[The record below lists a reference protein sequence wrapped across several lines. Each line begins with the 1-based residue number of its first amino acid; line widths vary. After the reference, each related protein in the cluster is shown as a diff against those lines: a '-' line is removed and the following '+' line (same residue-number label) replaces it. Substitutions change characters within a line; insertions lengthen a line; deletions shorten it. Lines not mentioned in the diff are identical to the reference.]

1 MSISYG
7 QTPGTS
13 MAEAICQL
21 YTCMSVCLAL
31 PGHPQFF
38 LSISRQFIILCL
50 VIYPYNHSI
59 AARQAFRIQN
69 CCCHYGLCKCEDI
82 CFHLLNG

>member
-7 QTPGTS
+7 QTPRTS

-31 PGHPQFF
+31 PGHPLFF
-38 LSISRQFIILCL
+38 IHFSTAHYTMLSNISIQPL
-50 VIYPYNHSI
+50 HSSRANI
-59 AARQAFRIQN
+59 
-69 CCCHYGLCKCEDI
+69 
-82 CFHLLNG
+82 

>member
-1 MSISYG
+1 MSISYR
-7 QTPGTS
+7 QTTGTS
-13 MAEAICQL
+13 TAEAICRL

-38 LSISRQFIILCL
+38 LSISRQFMILCL
-50 VIYPYNHSI
+50 VIYLYNHFI
-59 AARQAFRIQN
+59 AAGQAFRIQN
-69 CCCHYGLCKCEDI
+69 CCCHYERCKCEDI

>member
-31 PGHPQFF
+31 PGHPHRERMTVKN
-38 LSISRQFIILCL
+38 ST
-50 VIYPYNHSI
+50 P
-59 AARQAFRIQN
+59 
-69 CCCHYGLCKCEDI
+69 
-82 CFHLLNG
+82 